1 MRLQRLI
8 FEKLYLFWHWIKH
21 FNDWRT
27 VRAGWWTSSHCESW
41 TLEGIFLL
49 FALSRLGS
57 TFVLDKDVAFAKK
70 LSLFILQEK
79 PYDKDDDVIKATSF
93 EVISTLRDVLKTSSL
108 WRDQVQTYTQV
119 WGYLVA
125 FWYATYFSFGHFPPF
140 SIVLIIVPLYCLN
153 TMLALYCENL
163 LQWKHI
169 LNYAWKEKKK
179 FYLELWMSINRWE
192 MEYQWNSCVYAI
204 FNFCKLSYILIF
216 NIILYLY
223 LILVS
228 IGSFITLEICWDE
241 NGVRFWR
248 ERRKSWF
255 GWNASCFM

>member
-125 FWYATYFSFGHFPPF
+125 FWYATYFSLDTFLHFLLCWSLFPF
-140 SIVLIIVPLYCLN
+140 IVSTPCWHCTVRIYFSENIYLI
-153 TMLALYCENL
+153 MHER
-163 LQWKHI
+163 
-169 LNYAWKEKKK
+169 KKK
-179 FYLELWMSINRWE
+179 SFI
-192 MEYQWNSCVYAI
+192 WNCEWALIDEKWNISGTLVCML
-204 FNFCKLSYILIF
+204 FLIF
-216 NIILYLY
+216 AN
-223 LILVS
+223 
-228 IGSFITLEICWDE
+228 
-241 NGVRFWR
+241 
-248 ERRKSWF
+248 
-255 GWNASCFM
+255 